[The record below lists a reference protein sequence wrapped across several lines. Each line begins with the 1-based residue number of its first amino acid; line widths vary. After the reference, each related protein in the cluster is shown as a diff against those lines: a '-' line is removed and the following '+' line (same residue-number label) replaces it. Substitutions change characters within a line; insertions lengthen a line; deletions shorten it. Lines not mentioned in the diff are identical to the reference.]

1 MSAIRVG
8 CQTYTWEM
16 LGPAWKGKVTDIL
29 DQVAGAGYAGIEITN
44 TMIGEF
50 ADRPQAFAKELAG
63 RGLELAAFAYATTGF
78 TDRARRE
85 EDLAGARKAIEF
97 VRHFPRPRLG
107 LGGAASSSAKR
118 SKDDLDR
125 AIGFYSEVGRLG
137 VDAGVSV
144 NVHPHS
150 HFGSLLETAE
160 EYAYLMD
167 RLDARWLSFGPD
179 TGHIIRGG
187 QDALACLRT
196 YLGRISHL
204 HLKDVT
210 AEGTWA
216 ALGGG
221 ICDFRGILG
230 LLESA
235 GFDGWVVAEEEAG
248 DARRDGAAAIRRNR
262 AFLKSIGY

>member
-50 ADRPQAFAKELAG
+50 TDRPQAFAEELAR
-63 RGLELAAFAYATTGF
+63 RGLKLAAFAYATTGF
-78 TDRARRE
+78 TDPARRE

-97 VRHFPRPRLG
+97 VRHFPRAEIGPWRGSQLLGEALERRPGSGDRILQRGGAPRGGCRG
-107 LGGAASSSAKR
+107 LGERPSPLALRIAPRDFRGVRVPDGPPRPATVE
-118 SKDDLDR
+118 LR
-125 AIGFYSEVGRLG
+125 AR
-137 VDAGVSV
+137 
-144 NVHPHS
+144 HRPH
-150 HFGSLLETAE
+150 H
-160 EYAYLMD
+160 
-167 RLDARWLSFGPD
+167 
-179 TGHIIRGG
+179 RGG
-187 QDALACLRT
+187 QDILACLRT

-210 AEGTWA
+210 TEGTWA
-216 ALGGG
+216 ALGEG
-221 ICDFRGILG
+221 ICDFRGVLG

-235 GFDGWVVAEEEAG
+235 GFDGWVVAEEESG
-248 DARRDGAAAIRRNR
+248 DARRDGAAAIRRTGH
-262 AFLKSIGY
+262 S